1 MRERETTN
9 ESGGKVFEI
18 TFFRVQSGK
27 VRIRALHPEA
37 AEGWVHDPDNME
49 DLDNYVD
56 RAQLST
62 DWGLDHKDTEADVD
76 LFEEE

>member
-1 MRERETTN
+1 MGEKETSN
-9 ESGGKVFEI
+9 EPGGKVFEI
-18 TFFRVQSGK
+18 TFFRVESGK
-27 VRIRALHPEA
+27 VRIRALTPEA

-56 RAQLST
+56 RGQLST
-62 DWGLDHKDTEADVD
+62 DWALDHKESEADVD